1 MRDIHAEDI
10 VTSIADALQFVS
22 YYHPA
27 DFVMALRRAHDAET
41 RPAARNAML
50 QILINSRLSARAHR
64 PICQDTGVVHVY
76 ARLGMDARVRGE
88 PGAPTPTLQALADQ
102 GVARAYGWPD
112 NPLRA
117 SVIREPLGARM
128 NTRDNTP
135 AVLHVELVE
144 GDGLHLTVAAK
155 GGGGDVKARYTMLNP
170 SDSVAD
176 WVIAQ
181 LPGMGAGWCPP
192 GTLGIGVGGTPE
204 QAMFIAKRAL
214 FAPIDI
220 DQLRARG
227 ARTPAE
233 ALRLALYDR
242 INALGIG
249 AQGLGGD
256 LTVLDVKVAE
266 APTHAALQAVAM
278 VPNCAATRFVSFEL
292 DGSGP
297 ARLAPPDPALWEGL
311 PDALPLE
318 AGRRVDL
325 DTLTRQQVAQWR
337 AGETLLLSGTL
348 YTARDAAHKRMLE
361 MLERG
366 EPLPVD
372 LRDRAIY
379 YVGPVDPVAG
389 EAVGPAG
396 PTTSNRMD
404 KFMPALMSRTG
415 LLLTIGKAERGPTAA
430 AAITQAGGAY
440 LIAVGGA
447 AYLVSQAVRAA
458 RVVAFADL
466 GMEAI
471 YEFQVRDMPVT
482 VALDAHGGTVHKF
495 AIYNAASKT
504 HEKAAPS
511 DGAALR

>member
-1 MRDIHAEDI
+1 MRIIRAEDV

-27 DFVMALRRAHDAET
+27 DFVLALRRAYDAET
-41 RPAARNAML
+41 QPAARNALL
-50 QILINSRLSARAHR
+50 QLLINSRLSARAHR
-64 PICQDTGVVHVY
+64 PLCQDTGVVHVF
-76 ARLGMDARVRGE
+76 ARLGMDAAVRADD
-88 PGAPTPTLQALADQ
+88 GAPTPSLQALANRA
-102 GVARAYGWPD
+102 VARAYGWAD

-117 SVIREPLGARM
+117 SMIREPLGARA

-135 AVLHVELVE
+135 AILHVELVE
-144 GDGLHLTVAAK
+144 GDSLHLTVAAK

-176 WVIAQ
+176 WVVSQ

-192 GTLGIGVGGTPE
+192 GSLGIGVGGSPE
-204 QAMFIAKRAL
+204 QAMLIAKRSL

-220 DQLRARG
+220 DALRARG
-227 ARTPAE
+227 AATAAE
-233 ALRLALYDR
+233 SLRLELYDR

-278 VPNCAATRFVSFEL
+278 VPNCAATRFVSFDL
-292 DGSGP
+292 DGTGP
-297 ARLAPPDPALWEGL
+297 VRLAPPDPALWAGL
-311 PDALPLE
+311 PDTLPLDE
-318 AGRRVDL
+318 GRRVNL
-325 DTLTRQQVAQWR
+325 DTLTREEVAGWR

-348 YTARDAAHKRMLE
+348 LTGRDAAHKRLAD

-372 LRDRAIY
+372 LRNRAIY

-396 PTTSNRMD
+396 PTTANRMD

-415 LLLTIGKAERGPTAA
+415 LLVTVGKAERGEQAA
-430 AAITQAGGAY
+430 NAIKQAGGAY

-471 YEFQVRDMPVT
+471 YEFQVSDMPVT
-482 VALDAHGGTVHKF
+482 VALDARGGSVHKF
-495 AIYNAASKT
+495 AIYNARSNSN
-504 HEKAAPS
+504 EKAAPR